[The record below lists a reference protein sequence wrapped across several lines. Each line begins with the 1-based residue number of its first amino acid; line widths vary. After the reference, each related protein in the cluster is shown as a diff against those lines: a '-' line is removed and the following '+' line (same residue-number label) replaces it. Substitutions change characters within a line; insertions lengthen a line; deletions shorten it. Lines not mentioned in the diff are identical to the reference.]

1 VSIDLEIDEEF
12 HFPFSILHLS
22 FVIAARHEVPAM
34 TNDKCNM
41 ENGKLLH
48 FLIS

>member
-1 VSIDLEIDEEF
+1 MKRF

-22 FVIAARHEVPAM
+22 FVIAARRAAPAM

-41 ENGKLLH
+41 ENGKCNTITPWN
-48 FLIS
+48 FCGGA